1 MELDKIISISG
12 KPGLYKVLN
21 QSKTGFV
28 IESLA
33 DGKRTTHLAT
43 QNVSTLKDIAIYTY
57 EEEYPLGLIFKS
69 MFEKEGGKTVF
80 SNDTKDPELM
90 AYFEEI
96 VPNYD
101 KERVYPSNV
110 KKVIKW
116 YNLLVDANF
125 DFSSIQPAAEQ

>member
-1 MELDKIISISG
+1 MGLDKIISISG

-28 IESLA
+28 IESLT

-43 QNVSTLKDIAIYTY
+43 QNVSALKDIAIYTY
-57 EEEYPLGLIFKS
+57 EEEFPLGLIFKL
-69 MFEKEGGKTVF
+69 MFEKEAGKT
-80 SNDTKDPELM
+80 SISHDAKDSELM

-96 VPNYD
+96 VPNFD

-116 YNLLVDANF
+116 YNQLVDSNF
-125 DFSSIQPAAEQ
+125 DFSTIQPAAEQ

>member
-12 KPGLYKVLN
+12 KSGLYKVLN

-28 IESLA
+28 IESLE

-57 EEEYPLGLIFKS
+57 EEEYPLALIFKS
-69 MFEKEGGKTVF
+69 MFEKEGGKTTISHDAKDAALF
-80 SNDTKDPELM
+80 S
-90 AYFEEI
+90 YFEEI
-96 VPNYD
+96 VPNFD
-101 KERVYPSNV
+101 KERVYASNI

-116 YNLLVDANF
+116 YNLLVDAKF
-125 DFSSIQPAAEQ
+125 DFSTIEKEAAE